1 MVRQRGRRDHDRTV
15 ASAGWWR
22 PGIDC
27 LPEVHDVALAKSKRG
42 VPFVGGEEA
51 AKVRADG
58 KRRALDL
65 DRDRGRGIEVRVI
78 VACEAEDIEA
88 VGIALLGKPCDLRGE
103 LNVALLH

>member
-1 MVRQRGRRDHDRTV
+1 MVRQRRRRHHDW
-15 ASAGWWR
+15 ALAPAAWWR

-51 AKVRADG
+51 AKVRSDG

-65 DRDRGRGIEVRVI
+65 DRNRGRRVKVLVI

-88 VGIALLGKPCDLRGE
+88 IGIALLGEPSNLSGE
-103 LNVALLH
+103 F